1 MPRFGDLFFARLKSR
16 KGWIGAGFVRFVRDF
31 GVGKMRV
38 GGLTCVFWAEN
49 SKGKQATAKAK
60 AINQSL
66 RPSGFTPAFGRA
78 EGPSARFVFRH
89 T

>member
-16 KGWIGAGFVRFVRDF
+16 KGWIGAGFVRCEPEFW
-31 GVGKMRV
+31 VGKMLL

-49 SKGKQATAKAK
+49 SKRENNSKNK

-66 RPSGFTPAFGRA
+66 RPA
-78 EGPSARFVFRH
+78 
-89 T
+89 